1 MALRYYQMEARYVYY
16 LDLLSYLLT
25 MVYNIEAVIKM
36 IALDLSYFSNSWN
49 RFDFFIVIV
58 ADLSIIVDAS

>member
-1 MALRYYQMEARYVYY
+1 MEAKYVYY

-36 IALDLSYFSNSWN
+36 VALDLSYFSNSWN